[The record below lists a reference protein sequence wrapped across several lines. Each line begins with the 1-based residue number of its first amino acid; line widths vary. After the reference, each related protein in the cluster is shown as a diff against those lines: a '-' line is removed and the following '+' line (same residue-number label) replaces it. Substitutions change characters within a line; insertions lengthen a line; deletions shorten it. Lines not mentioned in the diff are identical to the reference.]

1 MRESPGAKKSLT
13 LRSEPIKIGHDN
25 PRVTQTDDMFAA
37 HAESCLGLRSGG
49 DLQAG
54 YASRASP
61 SSLAAGRRRA
71 WADARALRDAFTSLA
86 GCGAVPVRRPIED
99 QTRRVAPLPACVM
112 YLPARRTAPAGT
124 LRHLKE
130 EEISKL
136 VFPTFDQEK
145 RLLPKDAPACTGRA
159 VLGDPL
165 LAGGTPT
172 RGAWPLLE
180 EDGDALYGSGGDRIK
195 VVWLRFLKWN
205 DGTVG
210 GPLSI
215 LRPTE
220 KFAEL
225 FAVGSFRGHSERVK
239 LGTQRMGSELLVIA
253 EEDNCEGRKD
263 GDPCENRMTVFLPRR
278 GILQRIVDL
287 PIERVAYVGQG
298 ERGAS
303 GTLQYHLTTAA
314 DYKDDGIHL
323 VEQIRVSDEN
333 GRDLRKAELERVFAV
348 DDIKGTMTASEP
360 PLWDRVVVK
369 AEAPPPE
376 AKPAPDAHPPPR
388 HH

>member
-1 MRESPGAKKSLT
+1 MRPLVSSGLPRLPLPECGLRRVAAGIVLAAVGMGCESP
-13 LRSEPIKIGHDN
+13 P
-25 PRVTQTDDMFAA
+25 PRT
-37 HAESCLGLRSGG
+37 
-49 DLQAG
+49 
-54 YASRASP
+54 
-61 SSLAAGRRRA
+61 
-71 WADARALRDAFTSLA
+71 
-86 GCGAVPVRRPIED
+86 PIED

-112 YLPARRTAPAGT
+112 YLPARRAATAGT

-130 EEISKL
+130 EEISRL
-136 VFPTFDQEK
+136 VFPTFDEEK
-145 RLLPKDAPACTGRA
+145 RTLPKDAVACTGRT

-165 LAGGTPT
+165 LAGGAPT
-172 RGAWPLLE
+172 RGTWPLLE

-225 FAVGSFRGHSERVK
+225 YAVGAFRGHSDRVK
-239 LGTQRMGSELLVIA
+239 LGTQRMGNELLVIA
-253 EEDNCEGRKD
+253 EEDNCAGRKE
-263 GDPCENRMTVFLPRR
+263 GDACENRMTVFLPRK

-287 PIERVAYVGQG
+287 PIERVAYVGQA

-333 GRDLRKAELERVFAV
+333 GRELRKAELERLFAV
-348 DDIKGTMTASEP
+348 DDIKATMVANEP

-369 AEAPPPE
+369 AEPP
-376 AKPAPDAHPPPR
+376 PAPDVHPPP
-388 HH
+388 HHR